1 MTGEVDLIPG
11 HPPRVLIADDEADA
25 RRMLFDWLT
34 YQGYEVVV
42 AAGGEE
48 ALALAAKQPLDLAL
62 VDMVM
67 PGPSGMALAERLK
80 ELWPEM
86 EVIIIT
92 AYGSIVDAAEAMR
105 RGAFH
110 YLPKPL
116 GMKLLQATVEEALAV
131 QRART
136 QVRVGELV
144 VDLQAGQVS
153 LRGEPVKLTSLEE
166 RLLVCL
172 ARRQEQAVGYD
183 ELWGTVWGYDGSPD
197 KRVIQKAASR
207 LRERLGEEWIVAVRG
222 RGYRLR

>member
-1 MTGEVDLIPG
+1 MIPG

-86 EVIIIT
+86 EVIIVT
-92 AYGSIVDAAEAMR
+92 AFGSILDAAEAVR

-110 YLPKPL
+110 YLPKPPNL
-116 GMKLLQATVEEALAV
+116 KRLQA
-131 QRART
+131 
-136 QVRVGELV
+136 V
-144 VDLQAGQVS
+144 V
-153 LRGEPVKLTSLEE
+153 
-166 RLLVCL
+166 
-172 ARRQEQAVGYD
+172 
-183 ELWGTVWGYDGSPD
+183 
-197 KRVIQKAASR
+197 
-207 LRERLGEEWIVAVRG
+207 
-222 RGYRLR
+222 